1 MYKKVILDK
10 KTYTLDEIYDRYIQ
24 NKLLFFANRGY
35 SQYERKRITKDV
47 INALAQ
53 GIPFP
58 PVYASELQT
67 GELLVLDKNN
77 KLYYLLRTMEKGD
90 PEYRED
96 ILDILY
102 ESIVIY
108 VIEYMNPRYVHMR
121 VGAFVEDWSV
131 TQEQAVRNIL
141 YEREYQYIFK
151 GVLSFYRW
159 SRSLVDQYNFL
170 YFSLIQFIVDG
181 EIQDIA
187 YEYADKFELLEET
200 YNILLN
206 ISRGKIERISGYY
219 TEINDDIRVH
229 RSNMVKLSMYAR
241 PNDKVKYIGFAGAW
255 MRLMG
260 SNNFDML
267 CQDRRVIA
275 AIKNCDWSYRSII
288 ETIDIIRGVY

>member
-1 MYKKVILDK
+1 MLKVCFQAITTGQKIWSRFPAPRQTIREMSGQLGMNAAKIVEVESDGSV
-10 KTYTLDEIYDRYIQ
+10 
-24 NKLLFFANRGY
+24 FAPYLIGK
-35 SQYERKRITKDV
+35 EV
-47 INALAQ
+47 
-53 GIPFP
+53 P
-58 PVYASELQT
+58 P
-67 GELLVLDKNN
+67 
-77 KLYYLLRTMEKGD
+77 EKGYKEVD
-90 PEYRED
+90 FLERRMECLTRKEQQVFQEALEMEHPETLE
-96 ILDILY
+96 
-102 ESIVIY
+102 EMV
-108 VIEYMNPRYVHMR
+108 N
-121 VGAFVEDWSV
+121 
-131 TQEQAVRNIL
+131 
-141 YEREYQYIFK
+141 
-151 GVLSFYRW
+151 LSCN
-159 SRSLVDQYNFL
+159 L
-170 YFSLIQFIVDG
+170 
-181 EIQDIA
+181 
-187 YEYADKFELLEET
+187 DKFELLEET

>member
-1 MYKKVILDK
+1 
-10 KTYTLDEIYDRYIQ
+10 
-24 NKLLFFANRGY
+24 
-35 SQYERKRITKDV
+35 
-47 INALAQ
+47 
-53 GIPFP
+53 
-58 PVYASELQT
+58 
-67 GELLVLDKNN
+67 
-77 KLYYLLRTMEKGD
+77 ME
-90 PEYRED
+90 E
-96 ILDILY
+96 
-102 ESIVIY
+102 
-108 VIEYMNPRYVHMR
+108 N
-121 VGAFVEDWSV
+121 
-131 TQEQAVRNIL
+131 
-141 YEREYQYIFK
+141 
-151 GVLSFYRW
+151 
-159 SRSLVDQYNFL
+159 
-170 YFSLIQFIVDG
+170 
-181 EIQDIA
+181 
-187 YEYADKFELLEET
+187 